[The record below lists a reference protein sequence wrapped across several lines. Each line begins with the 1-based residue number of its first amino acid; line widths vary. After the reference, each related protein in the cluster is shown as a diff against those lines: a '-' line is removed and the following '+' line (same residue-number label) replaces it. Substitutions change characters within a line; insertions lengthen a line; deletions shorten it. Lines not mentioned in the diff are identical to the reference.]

1 MSYWD
6 LKKTV
11 KNPWTIRILRILFL
25 WISLRFLII
34 FLLIY
39 LFQNFMHIIYQSM
52 RKVLCIHSFGNP
64 QCSMLSP
71 ILFNILIIDLFLFMK
86 DDELA
91 TFADDNTI
99 YTMQWYH
106 NSIWHN
112 RQKNSF
118 KILEKES
125 KSAQWMMK

>member
-1 MSYWD
+1 
-6 LKKTV
+6 
-11 KNPWTIRILRILFL
+11 
-25 WISLRFLII
+25 
-34 FLLIY
+34 
-39 LFQNFMHIIYQSM
+39 M

-86 DDELA
+86 DVELA

-125 KSAQWMMK
+125 KSAQLMMK